1 MILILALTL
10 LSHRVNVL
18 TRTLDPDHYYDAV
31 ELKEQLCQM
40 YPGYKAISMLDNLVY
55 DGREILWNVRSEMH
69 TDQQDPVF
77 GWAILCIFGG
87 DYEGGEIYL
96 PNVGLR
102 MRMQPGDIVF
112 VKGRVIRH
120 LIEDWTGGQRISVPH
135 FTHTSTWKMVAELA
149 DRLGADEGEP
159 GDD

>member
-1 MILILALTL
+1 MRLFKRLTL

-18 TRTLDPDHYYDAV
+18 TRTLDPDHYQDAE
-31 ELKEQLCQM
+31 ELKRRLREM
-40 YPGYKAISMLDNLVY
+40 YPGYDSICMLDNLVY
-55 DGREILWNVRSEMH
+55 DGREILWNVRSEIH
-69 TDQQDPVF
+69 TDRQDPIF
-77 GWAILCIFGG
+77 GWAILCVFGG
-87 DYEGGEIYL
+87 NYEGGEIYL

-112 VKGRVIRH
+112 LKGRVVRH

-149 DRLGADEGEP
+149 DRLGADEDETE
-159 GDD
+159 D